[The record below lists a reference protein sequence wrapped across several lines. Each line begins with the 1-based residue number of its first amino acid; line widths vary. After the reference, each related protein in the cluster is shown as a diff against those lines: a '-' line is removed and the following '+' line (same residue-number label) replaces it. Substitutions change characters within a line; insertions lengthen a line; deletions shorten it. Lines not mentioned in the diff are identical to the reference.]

1 MKKKTGITLT
11 LLTTLLVSASA
22 VQAGD
27 AVVGAI
33 FGGGAGALIGQQI
46 GGRNGAIA
54 GGALGAA
61 AGVAIATDHRRQR
74 VDYVPAP
81 VYVRPYHP
89 VYYAPPV
96 IAVPQRVVYVHSYP
110 RWDKHYGHGW
120 KNRYRGDED
129 RERHG
134 HGRGHGREHDR
145 HDRD

>member
-1 MKKKTGITLT
+1 MKKKTGITLALLST
-11 LLTTLLVSASA
+11 LLASASA

-61 AGVAIATDHRRQR
+61 AGVAIATDHHRQR

-81 VYVRPYHP
+81 VYVQPYRPVY
-89 VYYAPPV
+89 YYAPPV
-96 IAVPQRVVYVHSYP
+96 VAVPQRVIYVQAHP
-110 RWDKHYGHGW
+110 RWNKHYGHSW
-120 KNRYRGDED
+120 KNRYRDDEED
-129 RERHG
+129 WERH
-134 HGRGHGREHDR
+134 EHDW
-145 HDRD
+145 HERD